1 VGVIDG
7 RQWLE
12 RRLHTVEAALQDES
26 LDAGRRSQLEAEA
39 ARLRE
44 EVRTARWGRALGAL
58 GGTGIAGAYRAW
70 KNRRADHG

>member
-1 VGVIDG
+1 VGVING

-12 RRLHTVEAALQDES
+12 RRLRAVETALEDEG
-26 LDAGRRSQLEAEA
+26 LDAGQRSQLEEEA

-44 EVRTARWGRALGAL
+44 ELRTARWGRTLGAL

-70 KNRRADHG
+70 KTRRTDRG